1 MLFGEQHK
9 HLTAT
14 ALHSRTSR
22 PHGSVSGH
30 AVDGVQPRSDARA
43 ALRSGRG
50 LDAADATPATPTAL
64 HVAGPLGSRATPDRL
79 HVEVSQMLYEQ
90 REKSIEQRGEFE
102 EELIGSGGTS
112 LEACAPSKLVS
123 ELLSEGV
130 GRCDNVLDP
139 QQADALKTFV
149 RDALV
154 KAERDTSKG
163 KIPPKHRFAEVLLKE
178 NRRDFLLPLDDE
190 KVLNAART
198 IALSP
203 IGDAVEEILGED
215 AVVHECSCLI
225 SDHGSPRQVLHP
237 DTPQHE
243 TGETPLLTCFTA
255 LQDVSEDMGPTLFLP
270 KTQDKVSHLRFF
282 NDVTKDELLKEHPQ
296 IAR

>member
-1 MLFGEQHK
+1 
-9 HLTAT
+9 
-14 ALHSRTSR
+14 
-22 PHGSVSGH
+22 
-30 AVDGVQPRSDARA
+30 
-43 ALRSGRG
+43 
-50 LDAADATPATPTAL
+50 
-64 HVAGPLGSRATPDRL
+64 
-79 HVEVSQMLYEQ
+79 MLYEQ
-90 REKSIEQRGEFE
+90 REKSIEQRGAFE

-149 RDALV
+149 RDALI

-203 IGDAVEEILGED
+203 IGDAVEEILGKTP
-215 AVVHECSCLI
+215 SCT
-225 SDHGSPRQVLHP
+225 S
-237 DTPQHE
+237 
-243 TGETPLLTCFTA
+243 A
-255 LQDVSEDMGPTLFLP
+255 
-270 KTQDKVSHLRFF
+270 
-282 NDVTKDELLKEHPQ
+282 
-296 IAR
+296 AA